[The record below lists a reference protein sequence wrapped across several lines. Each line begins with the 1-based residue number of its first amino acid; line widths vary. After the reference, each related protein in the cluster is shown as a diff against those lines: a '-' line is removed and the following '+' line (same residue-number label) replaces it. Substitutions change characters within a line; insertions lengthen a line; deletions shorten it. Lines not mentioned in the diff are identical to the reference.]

1 MTSALSD
8 RDLVLMGDVLSAGID
23 APAPGALPEQ
33 VLVGLSELVRCDS
46 VSYAELDASL
56 EVHHVLQSVEGGAAA
71 AVDPDDAPFW
81 AHYWQS
87 PFCSFPS
94 RTGDDRTVTMLS
106 DFQTRREWLSSGM
119 YAECFADDRIEHELM
134 SCLPS
139 RGTTS
144 RRVIFFRGPGRDFDE
159 RDRMVMALLRPHLA
173 ELLERGRAFADEP
186 PALTARQTELL
197 RLVAQGR
204 STAQIAEALFLSP
217 STVRKHI
224 ENIFERLGVSNRT
237 AAVMRVFG
245 ELPQPEAHG

>member
-1 MTSALSD
+1 MTAALSD
-8 RDLVLMGDVLSAGID
+8 RDLALMGDVLSTTFD
-23 APAPGALPEQ
+23 APTPGGLPEQ
-33 VLVGLSELVRCDS
+33 VLVGLSELVRCDRLS
-46 VSYAELDASL
+46 YSELGVSA
-56 EVHHVLQSVEGGAAA
+56 EVHHLTQRLVGGALSCAEA
-71 AVDPDDAPFW
+71 DEAPFW
-81 AHYWQS
+81 AHYWES
-87 PFCSFPS
+87 PFWSFPS

-119 YAECFADDRIEHELM
+119 YAECFSDDRIEHELM
-134 SCLPS
+134 TCLPA
-139 RGTTS
+139 RGGRS
-144 RRVIFFRGPGRDFDE
+144 RRVVFFRGPGRGFDE

-224 ENIFERLGVSNRT
+224 ENIFERLGVSNRS

-245 ELPQPEAHG
+245 EAPQTEA